1 MNVHMGRYN
10 RQRYFFKDI
19 IDECTDGKNKLREEN
34 DVQDRFFLQFFSEAD
49 SSAHFPETDS
59 ADTRPV
65 EVQHH
70 GAFCELWTML

>member
-1 MNVHMGRYN
+1 MERYN
-10 RQRYFFKDI
+10 RRMYRWKEQIK
-19 IDECTDGKNKLREEN
+19 KLRTN